1 MKKIIVSLLI
11 ILFLLASDNLV
22 ISASSSQEVAIDTP
36 SERKTCEMTANRV
49 MHCSPFKCPDIP
61 ASFEIYATSPQG
73 KEVIVTL
80 SKVKNSEVFP
90 DTIHEN
96 EKLLKAI
103 SLFFQMPG
111 IGNLSEEK
119 MEWLFGY
126 FRGKA
131 NWEDAM
137 SVWVTIK
144 RVKDNV
150 NLVGVGHAAATQ
162 PGSLYIFC
170 DSAYK
175 RIAKGE
181 GGLSHV
187 IDFRLRGDE
196 MGVIFCRTPGSTHP
210 EADFALLRKEND
222 KWLVLWN
229 SVRESEWIATDG
241 EVKYLADDL
250 SFLHVTGSADFGI
263 NDLEETVLNKII
275 ENIDRKGIGRQLTST
290 WEKKGDTYI
299 RRSKL
304 PRDAPLYERLLEMT
318 E

>member
-1 MKKIIVSLLI
+1 
-11 ILFLLASDNLV
+11 
-22 ISASSSQEVAIDTP
+22 
-36 SERKTCEMTANRV
+36 MTTNGL

-61 ASFEIYATSPQG
+61 ASFEKYATSPQG

-80 SKVKNSEVFP
+80 SKVKNSEDFP

-103 SLFFQMPG
+103 SLFLQMPG
-111 IGNLSEEK
+111 IGDLSKEK

-126 FRGKA
+126 FCGKA
-131 NWEDAM
+131 NWEDGM

-144 RVKDNV
+144 RVKDNL
-150 NLVGVGHAAATQ
+150 NLVGVGHAATTQ

-181 GGLSHV
+181 GGLSYV

-196 MGVIFCRTPGSTHP
+196 LGVIFCRTPGSTHP

-229 SVRESEWIATDG
+229 SVRENEWIATDG

-250 SFLHVTGSADFGI
+250 SLLQVTGSADFGI
-263 NDLEETVLNKII
+263 NDVEETVLNKII
-275 ENIDRKGIGRQLTST
+275 ENIDRKGIGRQLTNI

-304 PRDAPLYERLLEMT
+304 PRDAPLYERLLETT